1 MRSFVDFF
9 THFDWWGFGT
19 LIMSAVA
26 VLICVTIH
34 ELSHGAMAYRLGDP
48 TAKLM
53 GRLTL
58 NPLHHIDPVGFI
70 MLLVAG
76 VGWAKPVQV
85 DMRNFQHP
93 KRGMALTAL
102 AGPVSNLLLALVCT
116 VLCSLMYHVLNAF
129 NLATAILFSFLGTL
143 ALLNIGLGL
152 FNLIPLPPLDGSK
165 ILFSIL
171 PDRAYHFMLR
181 YERYVM
187 FAVVLLVVSGVV
199 QRPLSYVI
207 LSVLRGLCA
216 VTDLPVGLMLLSQD
230 LGAFLTLI

>member
-9 THFDWWGFGT
+9 SRFDWWSFGS
-19 LIMSAVA
+19 LLMSTVA
-26 VLICVTIH
+26 VLICVTVH

-85 DMRNFQHP
+85 DMRNFRHP

-102 AGPVSNLLLALVCT
+102 AGPASNLLLALLCT
-116 VLCSLMYHVLNAF
+116 GLCALIRWSITRF
-129 NLATAILFSFLGTL
+129 TPATAVLFSFLSNL

-165 ILFSIL
+165 ILFSLL
-171 PDRAYHFMLR
+171 PDRAYEFMLR
-181 YERYVM
+181 NERYVM
-187 FAVVLLVVSGVV
+187 LAVILLVVTGVL
-199 QRPLSYVI
+199 QRPLSNMI
-207 LSVLRGLCA
+207 LGVLRVFS
-216 VTDLPVGLMLLSQD
+216 VTDRLFGLMIISQD
-230 LGAFLTLI
+230 LNLFLSMI